1 MVSKQIACIA
11 LVGLVA
17 ACGARASNPV
27 AISQPGDKSLTCEQI
42 EAQVKANNDL
52 AVKKAGGDQAT
63 LDQNAAA
70 VAVGTIL
77 FWPAMLHGAGF
88 RTPSAVYC
96 HGFVTV
102 DGQVFLSNPT
112 AGLMKGSLV
121 P

>member
-42 EAQVKANNDL
+42 AVQVKANNDL

-63 LDQNAAA
+63 IDQNAAA

-77 FWPAMLHGAGF
+77 FWPAML
-88 RTPSAVYC
+88 AV
-96 HGFVTV
+96 
-102 DGQVFLSNPT
+102 DLSN
-112 AGLMKGSLV
+112 AEQIELRALHDRNKSLERLYKKKDCAAA
-121 P
+121 